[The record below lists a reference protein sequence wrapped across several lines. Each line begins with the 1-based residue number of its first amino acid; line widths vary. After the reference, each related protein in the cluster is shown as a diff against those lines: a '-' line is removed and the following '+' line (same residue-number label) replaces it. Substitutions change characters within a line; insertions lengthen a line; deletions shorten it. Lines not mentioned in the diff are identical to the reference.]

1 MIWDNK
7 LNRFS
12 IKILAVGLLVSLG
25 YACSSSEA
33 DKDEQETNEPGTRW
47 SVEKANQWYEE
58 KGWLIGANYT
68 PRTAINQLEMWQAET
83 FDPETI
89 DQELGWAEDL
99 GFNTM
104 RVYLH
109 DLVWK
114 NDKEGFIK
122 RIDQFLDIAD
132 SHDIG
137 IMFVLL
143 DGVWHPNP
151 KWGKQPEPTPHV
163 HNSGWVQSPGA
174 EVLSDTTKWGYLE
187 DYVKGVLTE
196 FGDDERVYIWDLF
209 NEPDNTNDRAYGDIE
224 LDNKKEQALKLLKKS
239 FKWARQANPSQPIT
253 SGLWYGDWSNPDS
266 LKAMDKFMLEHSDVI
281 TFHAYEGPKVMRER
295 IKALK
300 RYNRPMFCTE
310 YMARPRG
317 STFENELP
325 ILREN
330 NVGAYNWGF
339 VNGKTQ
345 TIYPWDSWD
354 KKYTSEPDPWFH
366 DILRANGT
374 PYDST
379 ETALIKKYTSEL

>member
-1 MIWDNK
+1 MKK
-7 LNRFS
+7 LMKKFTVRILS
-12 IKILAVGLLVSLG
+12 ITLLAGLC
-25 YACSSSEA
+25 YACSSSPEQP
-33 DKDEQETNEPGTRW
+33 EQEQKETAERW
-47 SVEKANQWYEE
+47 SAEKANQWYEE
-58 KGWLIGANYT
+58 TGWLIGANYT
-68 PRTAINQLEMWQAET
+68 PRTAVNQLEMWQAKT

-99 GFNTM
+99 GFNSM

-137 IMFVLL
+137 IMFVLF
-143 DGVWHPNP
+143 DGVWHPDP
-151 KWGKQPEPTPHV
+151 EAGEQPEPDPHV

-174 EVLSDTTKWGYLE
+174 EVLSDTTQWDYLE
-187 DYVKGVLTE
+187 EYVKGVISH
-196 FGDDERVYIWDLF
+196 FADDERVQVWDIF

-224 LDNKKEQALKLLKKS
+224 LDNKEEQALKLLKRG
-239 FKWARQANPSQPIT
+239 FKWAREANPTQPVT

-266 LKAMDKFMLEHSDVI
+266 LKAMDEFMLEHSDVI
-281 TFHAYEGPKVMRER
+281 TFHAYEGPEVMEER
-295 IKALK
+295 IKALQ
-300 RYNRPMFCTE
+300 RYNRPLFCTE
-310 YMARPRG
+310 YMARGNG
-317 STFENELP
+317 STFEDELP
-325 ILREN
+325 ILHEY

-354 KKYTSEPDPWFH
+354 KTYTSEPDPWFH
-366 DILRANGT
+366 DILRADGT
-374 PYDST
+374 PYDSS
-379 ETALIKKYTSEL
+379 EVNLIKEYTLE

>member
-1 MIWDNK
+1 MIRSIS
-7 LNRFS
+7 LIISVALLTCFS
-12 IKILAVGLLVSLG
+12 VS
-25 YACSSSEA
+25 CSSSEQA
-33 DKDEQETNEPGTRW
+33 DEEAKTGKQW

-58 KGWLIGANYT
+58 TGWLIGANYT
-68 PRTAINQLEMWQAET
+68 PRTAINQLEMWQEET

-99 GFNTM
+99 GFNSM

-114 NDKEGFIK
+114 EDPEKFID
-122 RIDQFLDIAD
+122 RVEQFLEIAN

-137 IMFVLL
+137 IMFVLF
-143 DGVWHPNP
+143 DGVWHPYP
-151 KWGKQPEPTPHV
+151 ELGDQPAPDPHV
-163 HNSGWVQSPGA
+163 HNSGWIQSPGA
-174 EVLSDTTKWGYLE
+174 EVLSDTTQWDYLE
-187 DYVKGVLTE
+187 DYVKDVIGH
-196 FGDDERVYIWDLF
+196 FADDERVQVWDIF

-239 FKWARQANPSQPIT
+239 FIWAREANPSQPIT

-281 TFHAYEGPKVMRER
+281 SFHAYEGPEVMRER
-295 IKALK
+295 IEALK

-310 YMARPRG
+310 YMARPRE

-325 ILREN
+325 ILHEY
-330 NVGAYNWGF
+330 NVGGYNWGF

-354 KKYTSEPDPWFH
+354 KEYTSEPDPWFH
-366 DILRANGT
+366 DILRADGT
-374 PYDST
+374 PYESS
-379 ETALIKKYTSEL
+379 ETDLIKEYTLE

>member
-1 MIWDNK
+1 MKISCIK
-7 LNRFS
+7 L
-12 IKILAVGLLVSLG
+12 LAVSLLMSLA
-25 YACSSSEA
+25 YACSSSDTEKPDPEPKEA
-33 DKDEQETNEPGTRW
+33 GERW

-58 KGWLIGANYT
+58 KGWLVGANYT

-89 DQELGWAEDL
+89 EQELGWAEDL

-109 DLVWK
+109 DLAWK

-151 KWGKQPEPTPHV
+151 EWGKQPEPTPHV

-196 FGDDERVYIWDLF
+196 FGDDERVYIWDIF

-239 FKWARQANPSQPIT
+239 FKWAREANPTQPIT
-253 SGLWYGDWSNPDS
+253 SGLWYGDWCNPDS

-295 IKALK
+295 IEALK

-325 ILREN
+325 VLKEH

-354 KKYTSEPDPWFH
+354 KEYTSEPNPWFH
-366 DILRANGT
+366 DILRADGT
-374 PYDST
+374 PYDSS
-379 ETALIKKYTSEL
+379 ETALIKEHTVE